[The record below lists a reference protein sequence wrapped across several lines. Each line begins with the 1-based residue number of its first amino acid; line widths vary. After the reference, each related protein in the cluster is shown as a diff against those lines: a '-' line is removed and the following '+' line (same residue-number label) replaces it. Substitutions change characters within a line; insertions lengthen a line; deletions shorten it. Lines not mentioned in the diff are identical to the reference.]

1 MLWQQQCARAFK
13 PVGESFTPAS
23 CTPPSPSPFHHHLPK
38 PSTHPTLSSA
48 RPTPACRSESSAL
61 SQSRGGTQPPIR
73 ITGVFMHAC
82 FQEMEMKWRIVW
94 EDLTYFALGWGDQDH
109 LYNTLIYTFPFIVTL
124 AISHYFSQG
133 LVTPFD
139 HVQST
144 QRYDKI

>member
-1 MLWQQQCARAFK
+1 MYGVCFCVTKKQRALTTTMRTG
-13 PVGESFTPAS
+13 VQACGRELYSRLL
-23 CTPPSPSPFHHHLPK
+23 PPPPLFFHHHLPK

-94 EDLTYFALGWGDQDH
+94 EDLTYFAPGWGDQDH
-109 LYNTLIYTFPFIVTL
+109 LYNTLLYTSPLIFSLT
-124 AISHYFSQG
+124 ISRYFSS
-133 LVTPFD
+133 V
-139 HVQST
+139 
-144 QRYDKI
+144 